1 MSVLKRAALLLLL
14 LLLAAIGTNADSDHK
29 DCDILKRTLATKDL
43 HKIFGHWALVWSV
56 SQVQYGPDLMT
67 LLSSSKV
74 ELRLYPDNNTIMFN
88 ENNMFLDK
96 NCAIYFLNMSM
107 PSDPPDSEHHTLH
120 ISGGRIES
128 DGVVTHFNESGEGV
142 FYETCS
148 DCLILVYK
156 GSLANY
162 VLSYKRYGHHKDL
175 EQLKSAHGDHQ
186 KLAECL
192 GFAHDAPFRFFEST
206 GGGTAALRDVKPA
219 DPNKETLCRHFLHI
233 FKMESSGLKLSF
245 WENGPKPGQFYSFP
259 C

>member
-162 VLSYKRYGHHKDL
+162 VLSY
-175 EQLKSAHGDHQ
+175 S
-186 KLAECL
+186 
-192 GFAHDAPFRFFEST
+192 
-206 GGGTAALRDVKPA
+206 GGTAALRDVKPA